1 MNRRS
6 LTTLLA
12 LAVLLASALTAAAAR
27 AEQPPFTAEY
37 LTNSSVAFLWNTSKA
52 IYAVTVDGGRARLLA
67 LNLTSPAP
75 LPRISARPLA
85 QYAARPQTAAID
97 SYISP
102 HYIGVVLPTSQ
113 VELLKLTDGSVHE
126 YAISGT
132 PVASAFVNT
141 TFLVLSKEAKGNTLY
156 AFSPSKLGWYEA
168 RLRVGDLLPTRRENI
183 NPLSLV
189 PVHTLTPS
197 GIDVGRKAVMIAE
210 SKAVNVTGG
219 ATLAG
224 MVFTSGAN
232 ATLRPLQNATVYVVD
247 LTLGALVGAA
257 TTTATGSFTAPAPA
271 GFKQLVL
278 YVQAKRGCYSFTITP
293 NDVIKVRTDYFIL
306 RNPLVIRNN
315 TLPTLCPSEQKPYRL
330 FLVEPGRN
338 PLTPTFT
345 PINLNITTTSLN
357 ILLVFEQNNTL
368 YIVAS
373 VPTKQG
379 LTLQIIPVNEATLN
393 PIPENIRT
401 YYIGAEPVLAEVSAD
416 GKLILITLSNGE
428 VLVASRSNGAYQL
441 LWSTS
446 IDSKPTAASIGRTGS
461 PNSNYYSIAVGS
473 ANGNLAIVYINPVV
487 GNVHVYTYREGL
499 PYIKTGYHA
508 SSFVFRKGDL
518 ILATSNRGIAAVA
531 AIASSVHQGYLQSL
545 APYRLTEAK
554 IRVVDEIGR
563 PLKRFNISYKAFID
577 INGSR
582 ILVLNETRTGSN
594 GIAEI
599 GVIPVL
605 TYNITITP
613 LDRIHV
619 PVERSNI
626 TGSTL
631 LAATAFKVDLRI
643 LNVELRLVDTYTGG
657 APQAPLKIRIYN
669 DTLNIN
675 LTLTVQKGT
684 STAVVKLKPG
694 TYRVQVRDLSSLY
707 YHPLEERVTVKPEN
721 RTLTISLTRLAAIVR
736 VVLLSKYNPTP
747 NDKLR
752 VELLKPDGEK
762 LAGIE
767 VQAPTR
773 QTPRRV
779 AFATAYRGVALL
791 RIQPLPQNSTAPFY
805 REITVQVNISSLHI
819 NKRIE
824 LQPMLYAVKI
834 SLVDER
840 NKPVNAT
847 YYVYVFNTTK
857 VVAKASGLSVEFM
870 LTRGRYDVRAVP
882 DSGKLPFPLYKSV
895 KKTIDI
901 AGNLSIVLRTTKV
914 RVLTNITV
922 FDPYSPTRVLIDDL
936 RVYLDGKPV
945 GILKK
950 GTKPLLRLPLSI
962 KSSNITFKSMHGI
975 YKDYH
980 RSVKPSNKTVKIAIP
995 RKLIKTVVY
1004 VVNDVGEP
1012 VGGATVSFT
1021 GVDTRYATSSISA
1034 PDGTAEATLPYG
1046 KYRICVTASGYNQA
1060 CTTAL
1065 IAKPFKTTIVVTPKP
1080 MTIVM
1085 RYSSLIAITVFAI
1098 VMVVIVRAYFR
1109 KVLERFT
1116 TEEEF

>member
-6 LTTLLA
+6 FTTLLA
-12 LAVLLASALTAAAAR
+12 LAVLLASALAAATAR

-52 IYAVTVDGGRARLLA
+52 VYAVTVDGGRARLLA

-75 LPRISARPLA
+75 LPRISARLLA
-85 QYAARPQTAAID
+85 EYAAKPQTAAID

-113 VELLKLTDGSVHE
+113 VELLKLADGSVHE

-141 TFLVLSKEAKGNTLY
+141 TFLVLSREAKGNALY

-189 PVHTLTPS
+189 PVRTLTPS
-197 GIDVGRKAVMIAE
+197 GVDVGRKAVMIAE
-210 SKAVNVTGG
+210 SKAVNVTAG

-232 ATLRPLQNATVYVVD
+232 ATLIPLQNATVYVVD

-257 TTTATGSFTAPAPA
+257 TTTTTGSFTAPAPT

-293 NDVIKVRTDYFIL
+293 NDVIKVRADYFIL

-315 TLPTLCPSEQKPYRL
+315 TLPTLCPSEQRPYRL
-330 FLVEPGRN
+330 FLVEPSRN

-357 ILLVFEQNNTL
+357 ILLAFEQNNTL
-368 YIVAS
+368 YIIVS

-416 GKLILITLSNGE
+416 GKLVLVTLSNGE
-428 VLVASRSNGAYQL
+428 VLVANRSDGAYQL

-446 IDSKPTAASIGRTGS
+446 IDSKPTAASIGRTSS
-461 PNSNYYSIAVGS
+461 PNYYSIAVGS
-473 ANGNLAIVYINPVV
+473 ANGNLAVVYINPVV

-499 PYIKTGYHA
+499 PYIETRYHA
-508 SSFVFRKGDL
+508 SSSVFRKGDL
-518 ILATSNRGIAAVA
+518 ILATSNRGIAAIA
-531 AIASSVHQGYLQSL
+531 AIASSVHQGYLHSL
-545 APYRLTEAK
+545 TPYRLTEAK

-563 PLKRFNISYKAFID
+563 PLRRFNISYKAFMD
-577 INGSR
+577 VNGSR

-613 LDRIHV
+613 LDGIHV

-631 LAATAFKVDLRI
+631 LTNTAFKVNLRI
-643 LNVELRLVDTYTGG
+643 LDVELRLVDTYTGG
-657 APQAPLKIRIYN
+657 APQAPLKIHIYN
-669 DTLNIN
+669 NTLNIN
-675 LTLTVQKGT
+675 LSITLRKGAGV
-684 STAVVKLKPG
+684 AVVKLKPG

-707 YHPLEERVTVKPEN
+707 YHPLEERVTVTPEN
-721 RTLTISLTRLAAIVR
+721 RTLTISLARLAAIVR
-736 VVLLSKYNPTP
+736 VILLSKYNPTP
-747 NDKLR
+747 NDKLH

-791 RIQPLPQNSTAPFY
+791 RIRPLPQNGTAPFY
-805 REITVQVNISSLHI
+805 REVTVQVNISSLHI

-824 LQPMLYAVKI
+824 LQPMLYVVKI
-834 SLVDER
+834 SLVNEK

-857 VVAKASGLSVEFM
+857 VVAKASGINAEFK
-870 LTRGRYDVRAVP
+870 LTRGKYDVRAVP

-895 KKTIDI
+895 KKTVDV
-901 AGNLSIVLRTTKV
+901 AGNLSIVLKTVKV
-914 RVLTNITV
+914 RILTNITV

-945 GILKK
+945 GTLKK

-962 KSSNITFKSMHGI
+962 KSSNITFKSVHGI

-980 RSVKPSNKTVKIAIP
+980 RSVKPSNKTVKIAVP

-1046 KYRICVTASGYNQA
+1046 KYRVCVAASGYNQA

-1098 VMVVIVRAYFR
+1098 VMVVIVRTYFR